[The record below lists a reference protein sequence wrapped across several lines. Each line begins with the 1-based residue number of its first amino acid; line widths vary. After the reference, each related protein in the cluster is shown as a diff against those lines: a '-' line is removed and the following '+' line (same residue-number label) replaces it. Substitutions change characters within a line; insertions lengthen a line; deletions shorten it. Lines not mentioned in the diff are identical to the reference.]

1 MDQCHAQYRQILPWQ
16 SRDCH
21 GNAINSSLSPF
32 CVLSRT
38 LSRCYD
44 RKLVPKWTV
53 FQLSILRRFVIIF
66 LIIFLFLPLP
76 RYYPIS
82 FSLLR
87 FAPCFFFL
95 AFFTSY
101 HRFNGL
107 SILIEASLLAR
118 AAKHRDAY
126 KISINRHPEGWAL
139 LFLVARTKAKLFDY
153 VIGLPAAPVI
163 IVAAVLSSL
172 RTNSYFRQ

>member
-1 MDQCHAQYRQILPWQ
+1 MQLIHLFRPFAYCRERCRVVTI
-16 SRDCH
+16 
-21 GNAINSSLSPF
+21 GSSFLNERCSSFLSSV
-32 CVLSRT
+32 VL
-38 LSRCYD
+38 L
-44 RKLVPKWTV
+44 L
-53 FQLSILRRFVIIF
+53 FF

-76 RYYPIS
+76 RYHPIS

-87 FAPCFFFL
+87 FASCFFFL

-107 SILIEASLLAR
+107 SILIEAGLLAR
-118 AAKHRDAY
+118 AAKHRNAY
-126 KISINRHPEGWAL
+126 KISINRHPEGRAL